1 MTTATLNS
9 MLVSLDIPVRTWTND
24 PKLLSISLE
33 NGGNYYH
40 DYFSHLM
47 YFDIDID
54 AVTADDDKKLL
65 KIKYYK
71 PALVSS
77 PFHKYEKLSSKTFKI
92 EPDIFGLYS
101 IPLIKDFKQFRN
113 PKIGD
118 IVYTINASNALVA
131 STTIESITGNTIV
144 LVADLDVSNKRL
156 CYASGIVLNTSL
168 QKLNVNDRVESFLGN
183 DSIRILKRPLTTYTV
198 DEYISISNIE
208 GFSLRRFGN
217 ISNFLYR

>member
-47 YFDIDID
+47 YFDID
-54 AVTADDDKKLL
+54 AVTAGNDKKLL

-71 PALVSS
+71 PVLVSS

-92 EPDIFGLYS
+92 EPDIFGSYS

-113 PKIGD
+113 PKVGD
-118 IVYTINASNALVA
+118 IVYTISASNDLVA
-131 STTIESITGNTIV
+131 ATTIESISGSTIV
-144 LVADLDVSNKRL
+144 LVADLDISGKKL
-156 CYASGIVLNTSL
+156 CYASGIVLNSSL
-168 QKLNVNDRVESFLGN
+168 ATLNANEFVESFLDN
-183 DSIRILKRPLTTYTV
+183 DSILILKRPLTTYTV